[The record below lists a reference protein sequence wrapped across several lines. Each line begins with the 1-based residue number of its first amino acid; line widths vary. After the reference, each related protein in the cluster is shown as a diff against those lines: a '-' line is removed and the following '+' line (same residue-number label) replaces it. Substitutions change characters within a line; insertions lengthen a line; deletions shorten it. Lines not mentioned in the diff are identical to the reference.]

1 MECTGIAAEEHLCT
15 AYYPSCFFSN
25 SCFECGHSRMEIINW
40 GLISCANIA
49 NKNVHAIE
57 LSRNSN
63 LVAIASRSIDK
74 AIAFAAENDLFKT
87 VRLYSSYQD
96 LLDDSNV
103 HAVYL
108 PLPTTLHLEWAIK
121 AANAKKHILIEKP
134 AALDSTELMLI
145 LQACRLNN
153 VIFMDGVMFMHHDRT
168 NLLRRCLRDPFAGEV
183 RFFSFLLI
191 KHFTARCA
199 IVKCVQLISKKG
211 IPQIIKLILFHYIK
225 SNLLNMD
232 CRSREFKVPSHSTV
246 LHKNFWEATFA
257 LVLLEILWVPWGIL
271 VSAE

>member
-1 MECTGIAAEEHLCT
+1 MTYAMECTGIAAEEHLCT

-145 LQACRLNN
+145 IQACRLNN

-183 RFFSFLLI
+183 HFF
-191 KHFTARCA
+191 
-199 IVKCVQLISKKG
+199 
-211 IPQIIKLILFHYIK
+211 
-225 SNLLNMD
+225 
-232 CRSREFKVPSHSTV
+232 
-246 LHKNFWEATFA
+246 
-257 LVLLEILWVPWGIL
+257 
-271 VSAE
+271 